1 MCVRLHFARFLACLC
16 IATGAAGP
24 IHAQSGVG
32 VEVEEV
38 QDVRAGIGPYQGRLE
53 LRLNLTGTD
62 LEKIDAARVVVKE
75 GRDDKGNELWEGGE
89 QADFQSR
96 DSNMGQLS
104 VSLRNPARA
113 SKSIRLSGSV
123 ELFVPS
129 KDPNAVV
136 KVDKALTKLDKPIVS
151 KALKAE
157 KISITILSPKKYEE
171 KRGQNRLDDAK
182 IAEIREEAKKEG
194 VDEKEVEAMIEL
206 AKAFQELGGG
216 SPSEASVILSGRKS
230 DFDRILRVRLFAPD
244 GTELSVPSRSTSSTG
259 DDATMI
265 LDLSEPPPA
274 DTALE
279 ITLITK
285 KATISVPYELPGI
298 PLP

>member
-1 MCVRLHFARFLACLC
+1 
-16 IATGAAGP
+16 
-24 IHAQSGVG
+24 

-171 KRGQNRLDDAK
+171 QRGQNRLDDAK

-216 SPSEASVILSGRKS
+216 SPSEASVILSGRKA